1 MKIINPV
8 NNFSG
13 NRFLHVLKCGFL
25 SPEFRLCVMSMAVM
39 YMIFFFVKL
48 FGSAPVY
55 EMMDELSDFTFLT
68 MVFGITFGA
77 SFFAASLSDK
87 GNRISHIMLPAT
99 NMEKFLARLIIV
111 VCGTI
116 VASYIIYLVL
126 YLLLG
131 IILWISGDIPADAK
145 FNPFAYFN
153 FRFYGVTR
161 INEFLLPLFVF
172 VCALFGFSLYLL
184 GGILW
189 KKKSWIITSIILIP
203 YYILGVT
210 AEYLTA
216 FKNINIWG
224 RNGRSDFSYSNNCG
238 NGGIL
243 FLVFIFSFQTHAGCT
258 PRTEEL
264 PKRTAEKIMNFISFS
279 NRQVG
284 LKNI

>member
-55 EMMDELSDFTFLT
+55 EMLDELPGFTFLT

-161 INEFLLPLFVF
+161 INEFLLPLFV
-172 VCALFGFSLYLL
+172 CALFGFSLYLL

-189 KKKSWIITSIILIP
+189 KKKSWIITSIILMP
-203 YYILGVT
+203 CFILGVT
-210 AEYLTA
+210 AEYLTV
-216 FKNINIWG
+216 FKNINVNIWC
-224 RNGRSDFSYSNNCG
+224 NGDETASLIFHIVIISAMTVFCFWLSYF
-238 NGGIL
+238 L
-243 FLVFIFSFQTHAGCT
+243 F
-258 PRTEEL
+258 
-264 PKRTAEKIMNFISFS
+264 KRM
-279 NRQVG
+279 QVVRPG
-284 LKNI
+284 LKSYLSGLRKRL

>member
-55 EMMDELSDFTFLT
+55 EMLDELSGFTFLT

-161 INEFLLPLFVF
+161 INEFLLPLFV
-172 VCALFGFSLYLL
+172 CALFGFSLYLL

-189 KKKSWIITSIILIP
+189 KKKSWIITSIILMP
-203 YYILGVT
+203 CFILEVT
-210 AEYLTA
+210 GGYLTV
-216 FKNINIWG
+216 FKNINVNIWC
-224 RNGRSDFSYSNNCG
+224 NGDETASLIFHIVIISAMTVFCFWLSYF
-238 NGGIL
+238 L
-243 FLVFIFSFQTHAGCT
+243 F
-258 PRTEEL
+258 
-264 PKRTAEKIMNFISFS
+264 KRM
-279 NRQVG
+279 QVVRPG
-284 LKNI
+284 LKSYLSGLRKRL

>member
-25 SPEFRLCVMSMAVM
+25 SPEFCLCVMSMAVM

-55 EMMDELSDFTFLT
+55 EMLDELPGFTFLT

-161 INEFLLPLFVF
+161 INEFLLPLFV
-172 VCALFGFSLYLL
+172 CALFGFSLYLL

-189 KKKSWIITSIILIP
+189 KKKSWIITSIILMP
-203 YYILGVT
+203 CFILGVT
-210 AEYLTA
+210 GEYLTV
-216 FKNINIWG
+216 FKNINVNIWC
-224 RNGRSDFSYSNNCG
+224 NGDKTAGLIFHIVIISAMTVFCFWLSYF
-238 NGGIL
+238 L
-243 FLVFIFSFQTHAGCT
+243 F
-258 PRTEEL
+258 
-264 PKRTAEKIMNFISFS
+264 KRM
-279 NRQVG
+279 QVVRPG
-284 LKNI
+284 LKSYLSGLRKRL

>member
-55 EMMDELSDFTFLT
+55 EMLDELPGFTFLT

-189 KKKSWIITSIILIP
+189 KKKSWIITSIILMP
-203 YYILGVT
+203 CFILGVT
-210 AEYLTA
+210 AEYLTV
-216 FKNINIWG
+216 FKNINVNIWC
-224 RNGRSDFSYSNNCG
+224 NGDETAGLIFHIVIIAAMTVFCFWLSYF
-238 NGGIL
+238 L
-243 FLVFIFSFQTHAGCT
+243 F
-258 PRTEEL
+258 
-264 PKRTAEKIMNFISFS
+264 KRM
-279 NRQVG
+279 QVVRPG
-284 LKNI
+284 LKSYLVVP

>member
-13 NRFLHVLKCGFL
+13 NRFQHVLKCGFL

-48 FGSAPVY
+48 FDSIPVY
-55 EMMDELSDFTFLT
+55 EMLDELSDFTFLT

-161 INEFLLPLFVF
+161 FNEFLLPLFGF

-203 YYILGVT
+203 FYIVGVT
-210 AEYLTA
+210 AEYLTV
-216 FKNINIWG
+216 FKYINVNIWYYG
-224 RNGRSDFSYSNNCG
+224 DETAGLTFYLIFYIVIIAAMTVFCFWLSYF
-238 NGGIL
+238 L
-243 FLVFIFSFQTHAGCT
+243 FKRMLVVR
-258 PRTEEL
+258 P
-264 PKRTAEKIMNFISFS
+264 
-279 NRQVG
+279 G
-284 LKNI
+284 LKSYLSGLRKRL

>member
-55 EMMDELSDFTFLT
+55 EILDELSGFTFLT

-145 FNPFAYFN
+145 FNPFAYFD

-189 KKKSWIITSIILIP
+189 KKKSWIITSIILMP
-203 YYILGVT
+203 YFILEVT
-210 AEYLTA
+210 GGYLTA
-216 FKNINIWG
+216 YKNINIWC
-224 RNGRSDFSYSNNCG
+224 NGDDTAGLIFHIVIIAAMAVFCFWLSYF
-238 NGGIL
+238 L
-243 FLVFIFSFQTHAGCT
+243 F
-258 PRTEEL
+258 
-264 PKRTAEKIMNFISFS
+264 KRM
-279 NRQVG
+279 QVVRPG
-284 LKNI
+284 LKSYLSGLRKRL

>member
-1 MKIINPV
+1 MKHINPS
-8 NNFSG
+8 NTFSG
-13 NRFLHVLKCGFL
+13 SRFAQVLKCGFL

-55 EMMDELSDFTFLT
+55 EMLDELSGFTFLT

-189 KKKSWIITSIILIP
+189 KKKSWIITSIILMP
-203 YYILGVT
+203 CFILGVT
-210 AEYLTA
+210 AEYLTV
-216 FKNINIWG
+216 FKNINVNIWC
-224 RNGRSDFSYSNNCG
+224 NGDETAGLIFHIVIISAMTVFCFWLSYF
-238 NGGIL
+238 L
-243 FLVFIFSFQTHAGCT
+243 F
-258 PRTEEL
+258 
-264 PKRTAEKIMNFISFS
+264 KRM
-279 NRQVG
+279 QVVRPG
-284 LKNI
+284 LKSYLSGLRRKF

>member
-39 YMIFFFVKL
+39 YMIFFFVEL

-161 INEFLLPLFVF
+161 FNEFLLPLFGF

-210 AEYLTA
+210 GGYLTV
-216 FKNINIWG
+216 FKNINVNIWC
-224 RNGRSDFSYSNNCG
+224 NGDETASLIFHIVIIAAMTVFCFWLSYFPVSELRQS
-238 NGGIL
+238 IL
-243 FLVFIFSFQTHAGCT
+243 QLSKT
-258 PRTEEL
+258 
-264 PKRTAEKIMNFISFS
+264 
-279 NRQVG
+279 
-284 LKNI
+284 

>member
-39 YMIFFFVKL
+39 YMIFFFVRL
-48 FGSAPVY
+48 FDFALVY
-55 EMMDELSDFTFLT
+55 EMLDELSDFTFLT

-161 INEFLLPLFVF
+161 INKFLLPLF

-189 KKKSWIITSIILIP
+189 KKKSWIITSIILMP
-203 YYILGVT
+203 CFILGVT
-210 AEYLTA
+210 GGYLTV
-216 FKNINIWG
+216 FKNINVNIWC
-224 RNGRSDFSYSNNCG
+224 NGDDTAGLIFHIVITAAMAVFCFWLSYF
-238 NGGIL
+238 L
-243 FLVFIFSFQTHAGCT
+243 F
-258 PRTEEL
+258 
-264 PKRTAEKIMNFISFS
+264 KRM
-279 NRQVG
+279 QVVRPG
-284 LKNI
+284 LKSYLSGLRKRL

>member
-55 EMMDELSDFTFLT
+55 EMMDELPGFTFLT

-189 KKKSWIITSIILIP
+189 KKKSWIITSIILMP
-203 YYILGVT
+203 CFILGVT
-210 AEYLTA
+210 GGYLTV
-216 FKNINIWG
+216 FKNINIWC
-224 RNGRSDFSYSNNCG
+224 NGDETAGLIFHIVITAAMAVFCFWLSYF
-238 NGGIL
+238 L
-243 FLVFIFSFQTHAGCT
+243 F
-258 PRTEEL
+258 
-264 PKRTAEKIMNFISFS
+264 KRM
-279 NRQVG
+279 QVVRPG
-284 LKNI
+284 LKSYLSGLRKRL

>member
-55 EMMDELSDFTFLT
+55 EMLDELPGFTFLT

-161 INEFLLPLFVF
+161 INEFLLPLFV
-172 VCALFGFSLYLL
+172 CALFGFSLYLL

-189 KKKSWIITSIILIP
+189 KKKSWIITSIILMP
-203 YYILGVT
+203 CFILEVT
-210 AEYLTA
+210 GGYLTV
-216 FKNINIWG
+216 FKNINVNIWC
-224 RNGRSDFSYSNNCG
+224 NGDETAGLIFHIVIISAMTVFCFWLSYFLFKRMQVVRS
-238 NGGIL
+238 
-243 FLVFIFSFQTHAGCT
+243 
-258 PRTEEL
+258 
-264 PKRTAEKIMNFISFS
+264 
-279 NRQVG
+279 G
-284 LKNI
+284 LKSYLSGLRKRL

>member
-48 FGSAPVY
+48 FDSTPVY
-55 EMMDELSDFTFLT
+55 EMLDELSGFTFLT

-131 IILWISGDIPADAK
+131 IILWIS
-145 FNPFAYFN
+145 
-153 FRFYGVTR
+153 
-161 INEFLLPLFVF
+161 
-172 VCALFGFSLYLL
+172 
-184 GGILW
+184 
-189 KKKSWIITSIILIP
+189 
-203 YYILGVT
+203 
-210 AEYLTA
+210 
-216 FKNINIWG
+216 
-224 RNGRSDFSYSNNCG
+224 
-238 NGGIL
+238 
-243 FLVFIFSFQTHAGCT
+243 
-258 PRTEEL
+258 
-264 PKRTAEKIMNFISFS
+264 
-279 NRQVG
+279 
-284 LKNI
+284 